1 MRRILRRRTSRAF
14 AVAVGAGLVLVVAGC
29 SGGKEAPRVAGD
41 QGGSGGT
48 ETGQRDPRAIRQ
60 AFVNCMHEQGQ
71 SGVSLDD
78 KGNIVLKSNGAGDDT
93 AGYDQ
98 ASKICNAK
106 VPGIQQERDAR
117 NAKMVK
123 AARKFVACARKNGLP
138 DIPDPDPK
146 DGTVN
151 FKKEPDMDAFA
162 KVGQLCTK
170 DGQQL
175 PGYTIDQAG

>member
-1 MRRILRRRTSRAF
+1 
-14 AVAVGAGLVLVVAGC
+14 
-29 SGGKEAPRVAGD
+29 
-41 QGGSGGT
+41 
-48 ETGQRDPRAIRQ
+48 
-60 AFVNCMHEQGQ
+60 MHEQGQ

-93 AGYDQ
+93 AGYDH

-151 FKKEPDMDAFA
+151 FEKEPDMDAFA